1 MTTAT
6 EYDLPSRSA
15 LQNNVHPPLAPP
27 TLTLADFPHLKND
40 CGWIVAYLRDVVKA
54 RKTGVHIL
62 MAGPSGTGKGQF
74 ARLLVQA
81 TGLCAFELGPNNSAD
96 DYYSAQ
102 GILQTHP
109 GVIMVF
115 KGAGTAA
122 KYCDRLDS
130 CATPTIWISN
140 KTSSM
145 DDSILR
151 RLAFQLELH
160 QPKYGQSPKESST

>member
-6 EYDLPSRSA
+6 EYDMPSRSA

-40 CGWIVAYLRDVVKA
+40 FGWIVAYLRDVVKA
-54 RKTGVHIL
+54 RKAGVHIL
-62 MAGPSGTGKGQF
+62 LAGPSGTGKGQF

-81 TGLCAFELGPNNSAD
+81 TGLCAFELGPNHSVD

-102 GILQTHP
+102 GILKTHP

-122 KYCDRLDS
+122 KYGDRLDS
-130 CATPTIWISN
+130 CATATLWLSEKI
-140 KTSSM
+140 SSM
-145 DDSILR
+145 DASILC
-151 RLAFQLELH
+151 RLAFQLEFH
-160 QPKYGQSPKESST
+160 QPKYGQQPEESST